1 MTKLIG
7 LTGAYDF
14 LERMILEPAGA
25 RYNPDWKKAR
35 ENLENSHDENLD
47 YLGTYFPRTVL
58 ESAVIFEHLMR
69 TMPSVKKMLAERDV
83 IRVLD
88 FGCGTAASFWD
99 SSSRSA
105 GSSTGSCPRWKSTP
119 STATRTPSA

>member
-58 ESAVIFEHLMR
+58 ESAIIFEHLMR

-83 IRVLD
+83 IRVL
-88 FGCGTAASFWD
+88 D

>member
-58 ESAVIFEHLMR
+58 ESAIIFEHLGPCR
-69 TMPSVKKMLAERDV
+69 P
-83 IRVLD
+83 
-88 FGCGTAASFWD
+88 
-99 SSSRSA
+99 
-105 GSSTGSCPRWKSTP
+105 
-119 STATRTPSA
+119 

>member
-35 ENLENSHDENLD
+35 ENLD

-58 ESAVIFEHLMR
+58 ESAIIFEHLMR

-88 FGCGTAASFWD
+88 FGCGTGGELLGFLIAL
-99 SSSRSA
+99 
-105 GSSTGSCPRWKSTP
+105 G
-119 STATRTPSA
+119 

>member
-35 ENLENSHDENLD
+35 RIWKTLTMRIWIILD
-47 YLGTYFPRTVL
+47 RTFR
-58 ESAVIFEHLMR
+58 E
-69 TMPSVKKMLAERDV
+69 PSLRAP
-83 IRVLD
+83 
-88 FGCGTAASFWD
+88 
-99 SSSRSA
+99 SSSNI
-105 GSSTGSCPRWKSTP
+105 
-119 STATRTPSA
+119 